1 MSDLKLRL
9 FAFLAVVG
17 GTFVYSSYANA
28 TYWNVFNVEG
38 ETAIPTDIVTYASL
52 VDMLGDTNR
61 TGVFTLPGIVG
72 HNVVGS
78 GSDGTTFWNVFNV
91 EGETA
96 IPTDIVTYASL
107 MDMLGDTN
115 RTGVFT
121 LPGIVGHNVVGS
133 GSDGTTY
140 WNVFNV
146 ESETAIPTDI
156 VTYANLTDML
166 GDTNRTGVFTLPSIV
181 GHNVVGSGAFLV
193 QNGGGAGNN
202 VPEPASIVLLGLG
215 LAGLRFS
222 RRKFTS

>member
-121 LPGIVGHNVVGS
+121 LP
-133 GSDGTTY
+133 
-140 WNVFNV
+140 
-146 ESETAIPTDI
+146 
-156 VTYANLTDML
+156 
-166 GDTNRTGVFTLPSIV
+166 SIV